1 MQIVILYNPRSGRG
15 RGEAAA
21 IAVEHALRADGH
33 TIRRRSVGPAA
44 PTQPRAVSLNFDP
57 ASKKPATAPDADS
70 GGGGPIGP
78 ADLIIAVGG
87 DGTVH
92 HILDQLAPRRSAI
105 YQVPLGTENLFA
117 REFGMSAHP
126 SAVVRAVKAWR
137 LRDIDI
143 ARCNGRSF
151 AIMCSVG
158 PDASVIRRLA
168 ASRTGAIRHRSYVK
182 PILGEMFRPS
192 LPQLTITVDGKPAIT
207 NQPGLVVIANCRQY
221 ALRIDP
227 APRADAG
234 DGFLDVAFIP
244 GRSTLA
250 LVSRL
255 VGSRLRLR
263 GRNTL
268 HIRGRA
274 IRVEASGSAICSQLD
289 GEVGPECS
297 AGKLTLDFELEQRA
311 LRVLLGGDDEAPP
324 SPGRG

>member
-21 IAVEHALRADGH
+21 IAVEHALRAEGH

-57 ASKKPATAPDADS
+57 SSKKPAPPPADS
-70 GGGGPIGP
+70 GPIGP

-117 REFGMSAHP
+117 REFGMSANPHEV
-126 SAVVRAVKAWR
+126 ARAVKAWR
-137 LRDIDI
+137 LRDIDL
-143 ARCNGRSF
+143 ARCNGRAF
-151 AIMCSVG
+151 AIMCSIG

-168 ASRTGAIRHRSYVK
+168 ASRTGAIRHRSYLK
-182 PILGEMFRPS
+182 PVLGEMLRPS
-192 LPQLTITVDGKPAIT
+192 LPLLTITVDGKPAVT
-207 NQPGLVVIANCRQY
+207 NQPGLAVIANCRQY

-227 APRADAG
+227 ARRADAA

-250 LVSRL
+250 LVTRL
-255 VGSRLRLR
+255 LGSRLRLR

-268 HIRGRA
+268 HLRGRA
-274 IRVEASGSAICSQLD
+274 INVEASGPAICSQLD
-289 GEVGPECS
+289 GEVGPESS
-297 AGKLTLDFELEQRA
+297 AGKLNLEFELEQRA
-311 LRVLLGGDDEAPP
+311 VRVLLAGDEGAPQH
-324 SPGRG
+324 PGRA